1 MKKSLVANAT
11 LNMIRTILGIIF
23 PLITFPYISRVLGVT
38 NIGKI
43 NFASSIV
50 SYFSLIGA
58 FGVANYAI
66 REGARVRDKKEE
78 FQNISNEMFSI
89 NIVTTIIAY
98 TLLIVMMFISRTL
111 RNYSLLIAIQSAAIF
126 FTTIGTDW
134 INSIYEDFLYITIRQ
149 VLVQLCCL
157 IMMFVFVHT
166 PKDYYLYAA
175 ISVFS
180 SVGANICNFFYC
192 KRYVKLRFV
201 FTSSLKR
208 HIPSMLMFFLSNL
221 TTTIFLNSD
230 QTMLGIICGDY
241 NVGLY
246 SVSVKIYTIM
256 KSFFTAILTVLM
268 PRMIYML
275 SNSDSISIQKFEQK
289 VVLIY
294 TSLVF
299 PLATGLFV
307 LSDSAILIVGGEN
320 YMGAVPSLQ
329 ILSVSL
335 LCSAMAYFLTCVV
348 IIPRNKEKIMMS
360 ASATSAVANVILNL
374 FFIKFLSESG
384 AAITTA
390 ISEII
395 VFIIEYV
402 GGKKNIFASH
412 MFRHFLN
419 IIIGCFCIVGVK
431 YIVRLFI
438 PNIIISAIIII
449 PVSIIVYLL
458 ALIICKDETIK
469 IAIDF
474 IRKRN

>member
-1 MKKSLVANAT
+1 MVGEKVSIITISYNSEKTIEKTFQSILKQSYRPLEYVLVDGGSTDGTIDLIKKYIPVFMESGIEVNFKSEPDKGISDAFNKGIERST
-11 LNMIRTILGIIF
+11 GDIIGIINSDDQLMENV
-23 PLITFPYISRVLGVT
+23 LIKIVKTF
-38 NIGKI
+38 
-43 NFASSIV
+43 
-50 SYFSLIGA
+50 
-58 FGVANYAI
+58 
-66 REGARVRDKKEE
+66 D
-78 FQNISNEMFSI
+78 QNID
-89 NIVTTIIAY
+89 V
-98 TLLIVMMFISRTL
+98 V
-111 RNYSLLIAIQSAAIF
+111 
-126 FTTIGTDW
+126 
-134 INSIYEDFLYITIRQ
+134 
-149 VLVQLCCL
+149 
-157 IMMFVFVHT
+157 
-166 PKDYYLYAA
+166 
-175 ISVFS
+175 
-180 SVGANICNFFYC
+180 
-192 KRYVKLRFV
+192 
-201 FTSSLKR
+201 
-208 HIPSMLMFFLSNL
+208 
-221 TTTIFLNSD
+221 
-230 QTMLGIICGDY
+230 CGDCLWLDEKHNLKY
-241 NVGLY
+241 VRKSKMQLDKLKYEMVLMHVGLY

-474 IRKRN
+474 IRKRS